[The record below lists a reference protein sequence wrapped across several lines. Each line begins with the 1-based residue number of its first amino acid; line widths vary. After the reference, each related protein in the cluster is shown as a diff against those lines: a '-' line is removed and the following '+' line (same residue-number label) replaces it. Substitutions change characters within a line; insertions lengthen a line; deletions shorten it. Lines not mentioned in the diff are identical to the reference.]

1 MTPNKVIDTMAE
13 DAKKKNGR
21 YRKWYRETDFQD
33 NQEILTSKIL

>member
-21 YRKWYRETDFQD
+21 YRKWYR
-33 NQEILTSKIL
+33 NQKP